1 MLVVELTLTAVGQIN
16 LLVCFDFRA
25 NMPDKVLEE
34 KANLA
39 KKLAEQ
45 RAKGVEGI
53 PTTAK
58 VWYQE

>member
-1 MLVVELTLTAVGQIN
+1 MS
-16 LLVCFDFRA
+16 
-25 NMPDKVLEE
+25 DKVSEE

-45 RAKGVEGI
+45 RAKGIEGI

-58 VWYQE
+58 VIYPRTISNHV